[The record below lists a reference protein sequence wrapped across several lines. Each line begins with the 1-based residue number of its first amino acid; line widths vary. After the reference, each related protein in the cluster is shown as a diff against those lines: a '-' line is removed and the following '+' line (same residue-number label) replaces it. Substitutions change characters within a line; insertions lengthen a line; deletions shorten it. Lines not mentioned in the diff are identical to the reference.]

1 MANPEQT
8 SRNAAGEFPPLQGA
22 QLVLLTF
29 AVAMATF
36 MEVLDTTIV
45 NVSVPA
51 IAGSLGVSPSEGTWT
66 VSSYSLAAAIMQPL
80 TGWIGR
86 RFGEVR
92 TFVTSM
98 LLFVAFSALCGFA
111 TSMNM
116 LVISRLMQGFVSGPM
131 VAIAQALLLRNY
143 SPEKRGLAMGLWAMT
158 VIVAPI
164 FGPILGGWIT
174 DNLSWPWLFYINC
187 PIGIIGAMVTW
198 NILKRRESL
207 KVVVPI
213 DAVGLTLLVV
223 GVGCLQY
230 MLDNGNEKDWLDSPQ
245 IIATGII
252 AVVALIYLVIW
263 ELTDKHPV
271 LDLYLFKERNFLVG
285 TVAISLGYFAFFG
298 VNVVFP
304 LWLQTTLGYTAT
316 KAGLAM
322 APIGIFAVFM
332 APLVGK
338 NIQRINLRVAAS
350 SAFLIFSVCMFWVA
364 RLNEQASFWQLSS
377 PRLWMGIGIAM
388 FFLPLN
394 QILMSH
400 IKPNELAA
408 ASGLS
413 NFLRTIA
420 GSISTA
426 MSIFLLNHRSDVHH
440 TVLTEHIRSDAM
452 GWQHLQDTLH
462 SMGWSNTQALGYAER
477 VINQQSSTLAVND
490 IYELFA
496 IIFLLLIPLVWLAKP
511 PFINRGSASMHQA

>member
-1 MANPEQT
+1 MASSDQPQR
-8 SRNAAGEFPPLQGA
+8 SADGEFPPLHGA
-22 QLVLLTF
+22 QLALLTI
-29 AVAMATF
+29 AVAAATF

-51 IAGSLGVSPSEGTWT
+51 IAGSLGVSPAEGTWT

-111 TSMNM
+111 TSMDM
-116 LVISRLMQGFVSGPM
+116 LVVARLMQGLVSGPM
-131 VAIAQALLLRNY
+131 VAIAQALLLRNFP
-143 SPEKRGLAMGLWAMT
+143 PEKRGMAMGLWAMV

-174 DNLSWPWLFYINC
+174 DNLSWPWVFYINL
-187 PIGIIGAMVTW
+187 PIGLLGAWVTW
-198 NILKRRESL
+198 SILKKRES
-207 KVVVPI
+207 KKIVVPI
-213 DAVGLTLLVV
+213 DGIGLMLLVI
-223 GVGCLQY
+223 GVGCLQF
-230 MLDNGNEKDWLDSPQ
+230 MLDNGNEKDWFGSPEILATAAIA
-245 IIATGII
+245 IIAL
-252 AVVALIYLVIW
+252 VYLVVW

-285 TVAISLGYFAFFG
+285 TSAISLGYFAFFG

-304 LWLQTTLGYTAT
+304 LWLQTTLGYNAST
-316 KAGLAM
+316 AGLAM
-322 APIGIFAVFM
+322 APIGIFAIFM
-332 APLVGK
+332 APVIGA

-350 SAFLIFSVCMFWVA
+350 CAFLIFSIGMIWVA
-364 RLNEQASFWQLSS
+364 GLNEQASFWQLSS
-377 PRLWMGIGIAM
+377 PRLWQGLGIPM

-394 QILMSH
+394 AILMSH

-408 ASGLS
+408 ASGLF

-426 MSIFLLNHRSDVHH
+426 MSVYLLNHRTDVHH
-440 TVLTEHIRSDAM
+440 TVLTEHVRTDSV
-452 GWQHLQDTLH
+452 GWQHAQQALH
-462 SMGWSNTQALGYAER
+462 SLGWSDTGTLAYAER
-477 VINQQSSTLAVND
+477 VINQQASTLAVND
-490 IYELFA
+490 IYSLFA
-496 IIFLLLIPLVWLAKP
+496 VIFLLLIPLVWLARP
-511 PFINRGSASMHQA
+511 PFGARMGGGH

>member
-1 MANPEQT
+1 MSSSETPQRTAN
-8 SRNAAGEFPPLQGA
+8 GEFPPLQGA
-22 QLVLLTF
+22 QLVLLTV
-29 AVAMATF
+29 AVAAATF

-51 IAGSLGVSPSEGTWT
+51 IAGSLGVSPAEGTWT

-92 TFVTSM
+92 TFVISM
-98 LLFVAFSALCGFA
+98 MLFVAFSALCGLA

-116 LVISRLMQGFVSGPM
+116 LVISRLMQGLVSGPM

-143 SPEKRGLAMGLWAMT
+143 PPEKRGMAMGLWAMV

-174 DNLSWPWLFYINC
+174 DNLSWPWVFYINL
-187 PIGIIGAMVTW
+187 PIGLLGAWITW
-198 NILKRRESL
+198 GILKGREST

-213 DAVGLTLLVV
+213 DAIGLVLLVA
-223 GVGCLQY
+223 GVGCLQF
-230 MLDNGNEKDWLDSPQ
+230 MLDNGNEKDWFGSTE
-245 IIATGII
+245 IIVTG
-252 AVVALIYLVIW
+252 VVAIISIIYLVAW

-271 LDLYLFKERNFLVG
+271 LDLHLFKDRNFLVG
-285 TVAISLGYFAFFG
+285 ASAISLGYFAFFG

-304 LWLQTTLGYTAT
+304 LWLQTTLGYNAST
-316 KAGLAM
+316 AGLAM
-322 APIGIFAVFM
+322 APIGVFAIVM
-332 APLVGK
+332 APLIGA

-350 SAFLIFSVCMFWVA
+350 MAFAIFSIGMVWVSH
-364 RLNEQASFWQLSS
+364 LTEQASFWQLSA
-377 PRLWMGIGIAM
+377 PRLWQGLGIPM

-394 QILMSH
+394 AILMSH

-426 MSIFLLNHRSDVHH
+426 MSVYMLNHRTDVHH
-440 TVLTEHIRSDAM
+440 TILAEHVQADSSGWQNMHQTLHGMGWPDQNVLAYTEH
-452 GWQHLQDTLH
+452 LV
-462 SMGWSNTQALGYAER
+462 TQQA
-477 VINQQSSTLAVND
+477 STLAVND
-490 IYELFA
+490 IYSLFA
-496 IIFLLLIPLVWLAKP
+496 VIFLLLIPVVWLAKP
-511 PFINRGSASMHQA
+511 PFSVRMGGGH

>member
-1 MANPEQT
+1 MANDIPAK
-8 SRNAAGEFPPLQGA
+8 SASGGEFPPLHGA
-22 QLVLLTF
+22 PLVLLTI
-29 AVAMATF
+29 AVAAATF

-66 VSSYSLAAAIMQPL
+66 VSSYSLAAAIMQPM

-92 TFVTSM
+92 AFVTSM
-98 LLFVAFSALCGFA
+98 LLFVLFSALCGLA

-143 SPEKRGLAMGLWAMT
+143 PPEKRGMAMGLWAMV

-174 DNLSWPWLFYINC
+174 DNLSWPWVFYINL
-187 PIGIIGAMVTW
+187 PIGLLGAWLTW
-198 NILKRRESL
+198 SILKKREST

-213 DAVGLTLLVV
+213 DVTGLILLVV
-223 GVGCLQY
+223 GVGCLQF
-230 MLDNGNEKDWLDSPQ
+230 MLDNGNEKDWFGSTE
-245 IIATGII
+245 IIVAG
-252 AVVALIYLVIW
+252 AVAVIALIYLVAW

-271 LDLYLFKERNFLVG
+271 LDLHLFKDRNFLVG
-285 TVAISLGYFAFFG
+285 TSAISLGYFAFFG

-304 LWLQTTLGYTAT
+304 LWLQTTLGYNAAT
-316 KAGLAM
+316 AGLAM
-322 APIGIFAVFM
+322 APIGIFAIII
-332 APLVGK
+332 APLIGSNV
-338 NIQRINLRVAAS
+338 QRLNLRLVS
-350 SAFLIFSVCMFWVA
+350 SCAFVIFSIGMVWVA
-364 RLNEQASFWQLSS
+364 GLNEQATFWQLSA
-377 PRLWMGIGIAM
+377 PRLWQGLGIPM

-394 QILMSH
+394 MILMSN

-408 ASGLS
+408 ASGLF

-426 MSIFLLNHRSDVHH
+426 VSVYLMNHRADIHH
-440 TVLTEHIRSDAM
+440 TILAEHVRSDSA
-452 GWQHLQDTLH
+452 GWQSIVRTLH
-462 SMGWSNTQALGYAER
+462 SLGWSDQRALGYAEHA
-477 VINQQSSTLAVND
+477 VSQQASTLAVND
-490 IYELFA
+490 IYMLFA
-496 IIFLLLIPLVWLAKP
+496 VIFLALIPLVWLAKP
-511 PFINRGSASMHQA
+511 PFEARMGGGH

>member
-1 MANPEQT
+1 MSTNQPSQRLAN
-8 SRNAAGEFPPLQGA
+8 GEFPPLKGA
-22 QLVLLTF
+22 QLAFLTV
-29 AVAMATF
+29 AVALATF

-51 IAGSLGVSPSEGTWT
+51 IAGSLGVSPAEGTWT

-98 LLFVAFSALCGFA
+98 LLFVVFSALCGLA
-111 TSMNM
+111 VSMNM
-116 LVISRLMQGFVSGPM
+116 LVVSRLLQGLVSGPM
-131 VAIAQALLLRNY
+131 VAIAQALLLRNF
-143 SPEKRGLAMGLWAMT
+143 PAEKRGMAMGLWAMV

-174 DNLSWPWLFYINC
+174 DNLSWPWVFYINL
-187 PIGIIGAMVTW
+187 PIGLMGAWITW
-198 NILKRRESL
+198 SILKNREST

-213 DAVGLTLLVV
+213 DITGLVLLVV
-223 GVGCLQY
+223 GVGCLQF
-230 MLDNGNEKDWLDSPQ
+230 MLDNGNEKDWFGSAE
-245 IIATGII
+245 IVATGVI
-252 AVVALIYLVIW
+252 AVVALIYLIAW

-271 LDLYLFKERNFLVG
+271 LDLHLFKERNFLVG
-285 TVAISLGYFAFFG
+285 TAAISLGYFAFFG

-304 LWLQTTLGYTAT
+304 LWLQTTLGYNAST
-316 KAGLAM
+316 AGLAM
-322 APIGIFAVFM
+322 APIGIFAIIM
-332 APLVGK
+332 APLIGG

-350 SAFLIFSVCMFWVA
+350 CAFLIFSIGMVWVS
-364 RLNEQASFWQLSS
+364 RLNEQATFWQLSS
-377 PRLWMGIGIAM
+377 PRLWQGLGIPM

-394 QILMSH
+394 AILMSH
-400 IKPNELAA
+400 IKPDELAA

-426 MSIFLLNHRSDVHH
+426 MSVFLLTHRTDVHH
-440 TVLTEHIRSDAM
+440 AILTEHVQNDSV
-452 GWQHLQDTLH
+452 GWQHMHATLQSLGLSDQ
-462 SMGWSNTQALGYAER
+462 QALGVAER
-477 VINQQSSTLAVND
+477 LVTQQASTLAVND
-490 IYELFA
+490 IYALFTVV
-496 IIFLLLIPLVWLAKP
+496 FLLLIPLVWFAKP
-511 PFINRGSASMHQA
+511 PFGVRMGGGH